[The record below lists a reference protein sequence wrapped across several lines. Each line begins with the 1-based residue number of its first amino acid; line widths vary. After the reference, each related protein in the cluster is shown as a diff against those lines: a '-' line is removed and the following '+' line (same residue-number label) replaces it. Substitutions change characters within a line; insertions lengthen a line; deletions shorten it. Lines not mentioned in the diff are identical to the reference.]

1 VARIGVFV
9 CWCGSNIAETVDV
22 EKVSQVSAQ
31 IPGVVYSVNYKYM
44 CSDPGQDMIKK
55 AIVEYKL
62 TGVVVASCSPRMHEV
77 TFRRAASE
85 AGLNPYMLE
94 MANIREHC
102 SWVHNNKE
110 DATKKA
116 IDLVRMMVE
125 KVKRNQPLTN
135 IKIPVTKKALVI
147 GGGVAGIQAALDIA
161 NGGIKTI
168 LLDKEP
174 SIGGH
179 MSMLDETFP
188 TLDCSQCIL
197 TPKMVEASQNP
208 NIEIVTYSEIEKV
221 SGFVG
226 NFKVSIKKKA
236 RYVNPNECTGCGI
249 CWSKCPVSVPS
260 EFEQGLG
267 KRKAIY
273 VPFPQAVPNKPVID
287 VEHCTYFTSGGK
299 RCKICQKVC
308 PKQCIN
314 FEDKDEIIEE
324 DIGAIIVATGYDIM
338 PTSEFGEYGYGKY
351 ADVVT
356 SLQFE
361 RMVCASGPT
370 LGDLQRPSDGKKPE
384 TVVFIQCVG
393 SRDPAHYY
401 PYCSKICCMYT
412 AKQTILYRHKVPK
425 GNAYVFYID
434 IRANGKNYEEFVRR
448 AIEEEEAQY
457 LRGRVSTVYKDGED
471 LVVEGADT
479 LTNSQVKIK
488 ADLVVLATAMV
499 PPKGIKELAQKLGIG
514 YDQYGFLTEA
524 HPKLRPVETSTAGI
538 YLAGACVSPRD
549 IPDSVS
555 EGSGAAAKVLGLLSK
570 DEFEKEGVV
579 SKVNEI
585 TCTGCMNC
593 IRICPYKA
601 ITLKDIKDRQGNLIK
616 QVAEVNP
623 GLCTGCG
630 TCTPTCPSRSIDLQG
645 FTDEELYSEINALA
659 EL

>member
-1 VARIGVFV
+1 MARIGVFI

-22 EKVSQVSAQ
+22 EKVSQASAQ
-31 IPGVVYSVNYKYM
+31 IPGVVYSVDYKYM

-324 DIGAIIVATGYDIM
+324 DVGAIIVATGYDIM

-555 EGSGAAAKVLGLLSK
+555 GGSGAAAKVLGLLSK

-579 SKVNEI
+579 AKVNEI

>member
-1 VARIGVFV
+1 MARIGVFV

-22 EKVSQVSAQ
+22 EKVSQASAQ

-579 SKVNEI
+579 AKVNEI

>member
-1 VARIGVFV
+1 MARIGVFV

-22 EKVSQVSAQ
+22 EKVSQASAQ

-324 DIGAIIVATGYDIM
+324 DVGAIIVATGYDIM

-555 EGSGAAAKVLGLLSK
+555 GGSGAAAKVLGLLSK

-579 SKVNEI
+579 AKVNEI

>member
-1 VARIGVFV
+1 MARIGVFV

-22 EKVSQVSAQ
+22 EKVSQASAQ

-324 DIGAIIVATGYDIM
+324 DVGAIIVATGYDIM

-579 SKVNEI
+579 AKVNEI

>member
-324 DIGAIIVATGYDIM
+324 DVGAIIVATGYDIM

-555 EGSGAAAKVLGLLSK
+555 EGSGAAAKVMGLLSK

-579 SKVNEI
+579 AKVNEI